1 MIDTTKLLRYKLSP
15 HGTVIEEDT
24 QGDLVFYSDVKAI
37 LEGHEN
43 KVPGDLISIE
53 AQRFYD
59 VFIGNQSLAPESR
72 ELFMSECIKMVEAKD
87 KIVVLMSYYG
97 IRPGG
102 KDAKKTN

>member
-15 HGTVIEEDT
+15 HGTVLEEDP
-24 QGDLVFYSDVKAI
+24 QGELVFYSDVQAI
-37 LEGHEN
+37 IEEYEN

-59 VFIGNQSLAPESR
+59 VFIGDQYLAPEAR

-97 IRPGG
+97 VNPGG
-102 KDAKKTN
+102 RDAKQPN